1 MRKVSFK
8 EMELE
13 PPSFPEDK
21 DLPEVD
27 TFRIFRMNGKEWPFI
42 LGGGIASLVMGAS
55 MPVYA
60 VLFGEV
66 LGLLSEPVSQKD

>member
-1 MRKVSFK
+1 
-8 EMELE
+8 
-13 PPSFPEDK
+13 
-21 DLPEVD
+21 
-27 TFRIFRMNGKEWPFI
+27 MNGKKWPFI